1 MTLTTQQL
9 MESIFTLS
17 SDIRYV
23 ALRIGNELD
32 MQQRHGIRESSA
44 SESDRY
50 EELLVNPTLLTL
62 ASQRG
67 RIDCGGLEFIVIR
80 YGNFF
85 QLVHPVKAGHIS
97 IAIEPGGDPLSLVAS
112 IRHVLNQQNLW
123 PVD

>member
-1 MTLTTQQL
+1 LTTQQL
-9 MESIFTLS
+9 MESLFTLS

-23 ALRIGNELD
+23 ALRIGNDLD
-32 MQQRHGIRESSA
+32 IQQRQGIQESSS

-50 EELLVNPTLLTL
+50 EELLVNPTLITL
-62 ASQRG
+62 ATERG
-67 RIDCGGLEFIVIR
+67 QIDCGGLEFIVIR

-112 IRHVLNQQNLW
+112 IRHILNQQSLW
-123 PVD
+123 PIA

>member
-1 MTLTTQQL
+1 
-9 MESIFTLS
+9 MESLFTLS

-23 ALRIGNELD
+23 ALRIGNDLD
-32 MQQRHGIRESSA
+32 IQQRQGIQESSS

-50 EELLVNPTLLTL
+50 EELLVNPTLITL
-62 ASQRG
+62 ATERG
-67 RIDCGGLEFIVIR
+67 QIDCGGLEFIVIR

-112 IRHVLNQQNLW
+112 IRHILNQQSLW
-123 PVD
+123 PIA